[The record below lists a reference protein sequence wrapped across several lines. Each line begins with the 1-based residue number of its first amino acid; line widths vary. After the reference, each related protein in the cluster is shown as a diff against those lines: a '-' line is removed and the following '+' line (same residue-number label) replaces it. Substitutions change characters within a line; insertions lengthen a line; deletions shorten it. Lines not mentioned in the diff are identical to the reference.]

1 MNREKTRTHFGP
13 CLMAVAL
20 LFGVWLTAS
29 SPAAAVILDDE
40 DVITITLDDGTKV
53 VLYAEAKAKRRP
65 ATGGGARPNL
75 REIADEVVP
84 GREDEE
90 EETAQQARP
99 GLGQQNFAK
108 PLKAQQFLVMAN
120 VQPAKDYY
128 YLPTNLH
135 LSQRP
140 DKTPEFLL
148 LKFTT
153 EERAAEGGVSGAIMH
168 FLMEWG
174 LTPAQETELADKLK
188 AINSR
193 ATLAGAVP
201 MEPAGETGTFQIVS
215 ATLSD
220 ESMAPSLVTSGKAP
234 LVPGGKAAAAAR
246 LSANGA
252 QLLDASL
259 ERNRSITDVS
269 IALDFS
275 YTTLTPAARGWISF
289 NWEKLQAEREI
300 IEAEFRDDQGKD
312 VKGGC
317 AFIFCAFW
325 TETTHSYSYDELREF
340 YKYME
345 EKKVVEISFDELVE
359 DERVEK
365 IRQAFFDYFLQS
377 MTDSVPPPPPA
388 EAQEPYAMPDIQK
401 GLKYEFNREVVE
413 VAFERKTETFDL
425 NYRLAV
431 KRPHQL
437 VGNLASWYDHVR
449 DNPKCVAAVNLND
462 PFFQHRDIHFI
473 VDLDAKEMFDET
485 VNYVTVDVRKR
496 RSEGRDFEN
505 HVTID
510 AEYMA
515 ESGVRSS
522 VTYARGNDS
531 NPDLY
536 EYKAQWSLKGG
547 QVFPENPNWTSGSWE
562 GVTLAPPVV
571 PRTIEVEA
579 DLDELTD
586 AEISRVTAQV
596 RYYKFGE
603 EVEENIHVSP
613 ARGESLVESKIFT
626 DRDTRGYVYRL
637 IVNHKREGKLALD
650 WQPQVNDNYIF
661 ATIPQELI
669 DQEPTLL
676 EEAKAAATE
685 ALTGSKGNV
694 LDRFKDLIAG
704 GD

>member
-1 MNREKTRTHFGP
+1 MNQGNRNLRSGRGW
-13 CLMAVAL
+13 LLAVLAAV
-20 LFGVWLTAS
+20 VWIAAS
-29 SPAAAVILDDE
+29 LPVSAVILDDE
-40 DVITITLDDGTKV
+40 DVLTIVLDDGMQV
-53 VLYAEAKAKRRP
+53 ILYAEAQAKKRP
-65 ATGGGARPNL
+65 AAGGGARPNL
-75 REIADEVVP
+75 REIAAEVVP
-84 GREDEE
+84 SKEDQEKKEAEEKKAAEAGRKKFN
-90 EETAQQARP
+90 RP
-99 GLGQQNFAK
+99 I
-108 PLKAQQFLVMAN
+108 KAQQFLFAAPK
-120 VQPAKDYY
+120 QEKEYY

-140 DKTPEFLL
+140 DKTPEFLF

-153 EERAAEGGVSGAIMH
+153 EEREEQGGVSGAIMH

-174 LTPAQETELADKLK
+174 LTPQQENELRAKLK
-188 AINSR
+188 AQNPR
-193 ATLAGAVP
+193 AKLAGAVP

-215 ATLSD
+215 ATLTD

-289 NWEKLQAEREI
+289 NWEKLQAERET
-300 IEAEFRDDQGKD
+300 IEAEFEDKQGKD

-340 YKYME
+340 YSFME

-365 IRQAFFDYFLQS
+365 IRTAFFDYFLQS
-377 MTDSVPPPPPA
+377 MTDAVPPPPPA
-388 EAQEPYAMPDIQK
+388 EEQDPYAMPDIQK

-449 DNPKCVAAVNLND
+449 DNPKCVASVNLND

-485 VNYVTVDVRKR
+485 VNYVTVDVRKK
-496 RSEGRDFEN
+496 RSEGRDFED

-515 ESGVRSS
+515 ASGVRSS

-547 QVFPENPNWTSGSWE
+547 HVFPENPGWQKGSWE

-571 PRTIEVEA
+571 PRTIELEA
-579 DLDELTD
+579 DLDELEA

-596 RYYKFGE
+596 RYYKFGD

-613 ARGESLVESKIFT
+613 ARAESLVEKKIFT
-626 DRDTRGYVYRL
+626 DRGTRGYVYRL
-637 IVNHKREGKLALD
+637 ILNHKREGKLALD
-650 WQPQVNDNYIF
+650 WQPQINDDYIF
-661 ATIPQELI
+661 ASIPQELL
-669 DQEPTLL
+669 DQEPTIIEQAKEAA
-676 EEAKAAATE
+676 EEALSAGAD
-685 ALTGSKGNV
+685 NV

-704 GD
+704 GN